1 MLTIE
6 KKSLRVGRYVDT
18 QHVSTGIRNYKQER
32 WAANSER
39 IGKEDSMS
47 VWYSIEELEEFLATA
62 KENGA
67 NGVRMYFAVYSND
80 YKAVPEYAGRQTMVM
95 VASKAKRTAEGILN
109 KDVYVNTEEGTNILA
124 YNSGAI
130 CPPFNCPG
138 GKGGTGG
145 GIADADDWG
154 IGTTLIDRGDQGMMI
169 V

>member
-6 KKSLRVGRYVDT
+6 KKSLRVGRYVNT
-18 QHVSTGIRNYKQER
+18 QHVNTGIDNYTKER
-32 WAANSER
+32 WAANSEH
-39 IGKEDSMS
+39 IGKSDSRS

-80 YKAVPEYAGRQTMVM
+80 YKAVPEYQNRQTIMM
-95 VASKAKRTAEGILN
+95 VASKAKRTEKGIES
-109 KDVYVNTEEGTNILA
+109 KDVYVGTEDGSSILA
-124 YNSGAI
+124 YNAGSI
-130 CPPFNCPG
+130 CPPWNCPPS
-138 GKGGTGG
+138 GKGG

-154 IGTTLIDRGDQGMMI
+154 IGNTLIDCGDNNVLI